1 MSTIPWLK
9 KVEGDGGG
17 ETIVGTKYWVKT
29 YLQFFEVLSEYD
41 DRCFESPIKV
51 WNNKAR
57 HYCNFSR
64 KKNKVLKKE

>member
-17 ETIVGTKYWVKT
+17 EAIVGTKYWVKT

-51 WNNKAR
+51 
-57 HYCNFSR
+57 
-64 KKNKVLKKE
+64 